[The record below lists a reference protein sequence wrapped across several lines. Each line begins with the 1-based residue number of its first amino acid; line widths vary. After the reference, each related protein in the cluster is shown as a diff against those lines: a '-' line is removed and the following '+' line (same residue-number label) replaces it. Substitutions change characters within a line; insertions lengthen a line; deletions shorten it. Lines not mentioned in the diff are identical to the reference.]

1 MAFVVLTPVQRSK
14 KKKAATK
21 KATRQAAKG
30 KGKAKAVDLEVER
43 TLTDKPPSRRANDA
57 GPSKI
62 SIVLK
67 SGGVKRKRVVEERN
81 EVDGEEGSEAMDEP
95 RKKKRTTSRK

>member
-30 KGKAKAVDLEVER
+30 KGKAKAVDPEVEPR
-43 TLTDKPPSRRANDA
+43 LTDKPPSRRGNDA
-57 GPSKI
+57 GPGRVG
-62 SIVLK
+62 IVLA
-67 SGGVKRKRVVEERN
+67 SGAVKRKRVVEEDN
-81 EVDGEEGSEAMDEP
+81 EVDGEEGSEAIDEP
-95 RKKKRTTSRK
+95 RKKKRTTSRE